1 MDESG
6 RLSVNVNE
14 PTLEEGEARAR
25 GGSCEG
31 GSLSL
36 VPDQLEPQE
45 ETTMTMRSK
54 LIALLAVLALFA
66 AACGDDDNDT
76 ASEAESTSTSTST
89 TASATDEDHDHEADE
104 EHDHESEDSMAD
116 DEAAPAQPERI
127 VSIDPSGTEIIY
139 AVGAGDRVIAVD
151 AYSYFPEGTPVTDLS
166 GWQPNLEAILA
177 FEPDLVVMG
186 SNSDIEAGL
195 EAAGVAVALSNAP
208 MSFDDVYSQIEAIG
222 AATGNIGEA
231 AELVLQ
237 MQTEIG
243 ELTANAP
250 DASGLSY
257 FHELD
262 NTLYSVTSSTFIGA
276 VYALFG
282 LENVADPADADGA
295 AFGYPQLSDEYLV
308 DADPDIIFL
317 ADTICCGQS
326 AETVAER
333 AGWDQLSA
341 VQSGTVIELN
351 DDIVSRW
358 GPRLVD
364 FIESIALAIDSAAVP
379 A

>member
-6 RLSVNVNE
+6 RLTVNVNE

-25 GGSCEG
+25 GGSREG

-54 LIALLAVLALFA
+54 LISLLAVLALFA

-76 ASEAESTSTSTST
+76 ATGVDATSTSTS
-89 TASATDEDHDHEADE
+89 APAPADSEDHDHEADE
-104 EHDHESEDSMAD
+104 DHDHESEDVMAD
-116 DEAAPAQPERI
+116 DEAAPARPERI

-139 AVGAGDRVIAVD
+139 AIGAGDRVVAVD
-151 AYSYFPEGTPVTDLS
+151 DYSYFPEGTPVTDLS

-243 ELTANAP
+243 ELTASAP

-262 NTLYSVTSSTFIGA
+262 NTLYSVTSLTFIGA

-341 VQSGTVIELN
+341 VQNGTVIELN

>member
-1 MDESG
+1 
-6 RLSVNVNE
+6 
-14 PTLEEGEARAR
+14 
-25 GGSCEG
+25 
-31 GSLSL
+31 
-36 VPDQLEPQE
+36 
-45 ETTMTMRSK
+45 MTMRSK

-89 TASATDEDHDHEADE
+89 TAPADDEDHDR
-104 EHDHESEDSMAD
+104 
-116 DEAAPAQPERI
+116 PERI

-139 AVGAGDRVIAVD
+139 AIGAGDRVVAVD
-151 AYSYFPEGTPVTDLS
+151 DYSYFPEGTPVTDLS

-341 VQSGTVIELN
+341 VQNGTVIELN

-364 FIESIALAIDSAAVP
+364 FIEAIALAIESAAVP

>member
-1 MDESG
+1 
-6 RLSVNVNE
+6 
-14 PTLEEGEARAR
+14 
-25 GGSCEG
+25 
-31 GSLSL
+31 
-36 VPDQLEPQE
+36 
-45 ETTMTMRSK
+45 MTIRSK

-76 ASEAESTSTSTST
+76 TSEAESTSTSTST
-89 TASATDEDHDHEADE
+89 TAP
-104 EHDHESEDSMAD
+104 AD
-116 DEAAPAQPERI
+116 DEVATARPERI

-139 AVGAGDRVIAVD
+139 AIGAGERVVAVD
-151 AYSYFPEGTPVTDLS
+151 DYSYFPEGTPVTDLS

-186 SNSDIEAGL
+186 SNSDLETGL
-195 EAAGVAVALSNAP
+195 AAAGVAVALSNAP

-243 ELTANAP
+243 ELTDNAP

-341 VQSGTVIELN
+341 VQNGTVTELN

-364 FIESIALAIDSAAVP
+364 FIEAIALAVESATVP

>member
-1 MDESG
+1 
-6 RLSVNVNE
+6 
-14 PTLEEGEARAR
+14 
-25 GGSCEG
+25 
-31 GSLSL
+31 
-36 VPDQLEPQE
+36 
-45 ETTMTMRSK
+45 MTMRSK

-76 ASEAESTSTSTST
+76 ATGVDATSTSTST
-89 TASATDEDHDHEADE
+89 TAPTDDE
-104 EHDHESEDSMAD
+104 EHDR
-116 DEAAPAQPERI
+116 PERI

-139 AVGAGDRVIAVD
+139 AIGAGDRVVAVD
-151 AYSYFPEGTPVTDLS
+151 DYSYFPEGTPVTDLS

-231 AELVLQ
+231 AELVLE

-243 ELTANAP
+243 ELTDNAS
-250 DASGLSY
+250 DSTGLSY

-341 VQSGTVIELN
+341 VQNGTVIELN

>member
-1 MDESG
+1 
-6 RLSVNVNE
+6 
-14 PTLEEGEARAR
+14 
-25 GGSCEG
+25 
-31 GSLSL
+31 
-36 VPDQLEPQE
+36 
-45 ETTMTMRSK
+45 
-54 LIALLAVLALFA
+54 
-66 AACGDDDNDT
+66 
-76 ASEAESTSTSTST
+76 
-89 TASATDEDHDHEADE
+89 
-104 EHDHESEDSMAD
+104 MAD
-116 DEAAPAQPERI
+116 DDAASAGPERI

-139 AVGAGDRVIAVD
+139 AIGAGDRVVAVD
-151 AYSYFPEGTPVTDLS
+151 DYSYFPEGTPVTDLS

-231 AELVLQ
+231 AELVLE
-237 MQTEIG
+237 MQTEIE
-243 ELTANAP
+243 ELTANAFGG
-250 DASGLSY
+250 SGLSY

-341 VQSGTVIELN
+341 VQNGTVIELN

-364 FIESIALAIDSAAVP
+364 FIEAIALAIESAAVP

>member
-1 MDESG
+1 MKVGFIGLGNVGGKLAGSFLRNGYDLMVRDLERGVAQPVVDAGARFAESP
-6 RLSVNVNE
+6 RDMAEQCDLVITCLPSPAASAAVM
-14 PTLEEGEARAR
+14 EADD
-25 GGSCEG
+25 G
-31 GSLSL
+31 
-36 VPDQLEPQE
+36 
-45 ETTMTMRSK
+45 
-54 LIALLAVLALFA
+54 LLAGFGPGKIWAEMSTT
-66 AACGDDDNDT
+66 D
-76 ASEAESTSTSTST
+76 EAEVVRLGAKVRATG
-89 TASATDEDHDHEADE
+89 ASPVDC
-104 EHDHESEDSMAD
+104 
-116 DEAAPAQPERI
+116 P
-127 VSIDPSGTEIIY
+127 VSG
-139 AVGAGDRVIAVD
+139 GCHR
-151 AYSYFPEGTPVTDLS
+151 
-166 GWQPNLEAILA
+166 
-177 FEPDLVVMG
+177 
-186 SNSDIEAGL
+186 
-195 EAAGVAVALSNAP
+195 
-208 MSFDDVYSQIEAIG
+208 

-231 AELVLQ
+231 AELVLE
-237 MQTEIG
+237 MQTEIE
-243 ELTANAP
+243 ELTANAFGG
-250 DASGLSY
+250 SGLSY

-333 AGWDQLSA
+333 AGWDQLAA
-341 VQSGTVIELN
+341 VQNGTVIELN

-364 FIESIALAIDSAAVP
+364 FIEAIALAVESATVP

>member
-6 RLSVNVNE
+6 RLTVNVNE

-76 ASEAESTSTSTST
+76 ATEVESTSTSTST
-89 TASATDEDHDHEADE
+89 TAPADDEDHDR
-104 EHDHESEDSMAD
+104 
-116 DEAAPAQPERI
+116 PERI

-139 AVGAGDRVIAVD
+139 AIGAGDRVVAVD
-151 AYSYFPEGTPVTDLS
+151 DYSYFPEGTPVTDLS

-341 VQSGTVIELN
+341 VQNGTVIELN

-364 FIESIALAIDSAAVP
+364 FIEAIALAVESATVP

>member
-1 MDESG
+1 
-6 RLSVNVNE
+6 
-14 PTLEEGEARAR
+14 
-25 GGSCEG
+25 
-31 GSLSL
+31 
-36 VPDQLEPQE
+36 
-45 ETTMTMRSK
+45 MTMRSK

-89 TASATDEDHDHEADE
+89 TAP
-104 EHDHESEDSMAD
+104 AD
-116 DEAAPAQPERI
+116 DEVAPARPERI

-139 AVGAGDRVIAVD
+139 AIGAGERVVAVD
-151 AYSYFPEGTPVTDLS
+151 DYSYFPEGTPVTDLS

-186 SNSDIEAGL
+186 SNSDLETGL
-195 EAAGVAVALSNAP
+195 AAAGVAVALSNAP

-231 AELVLQ
+231 AELVLE

-243 ELTANAP
+243 ELTDNAP
-250 DASGLSY
+250 NSTGLSY

-364 FIESIALAIDSAAVP
+364 FIEAIALAVESATVP

>member
-1 MDESG
+1 
-6 RLSVNVNE
+6 
-14 PTLEEGEARAR
+14 
-25 GGSCEG
+25 
-31 GSLSL
+31 
-36 VPDQLEPQE
+36 
-45 ETTMTMRSK
+45 MTMRSK

-76 ASEAESTSTSTST
+76 ASEAESMSTSTST
-89 TASATDEDHDHEADE
+89 TAPADDEDHDR
-104 EHDHESEDSMAD
+104 
-116 DEAAPAQPERI
+116 PERI

-139 AVGAGDRVIAVD
+139 AIGAGDRVVAVD
-151 AYSYFPEGTPVTDLS
+151 DYSYFPEGTPVTDLS

-231 AELVLQ
+231 AELVLE
-237 MQTEIG
+237 MQTEIE
-243 ELTANAP
+243 ELTANAFGG
-250 DASGLSY
+250 SGLSY

-341 VQSGTVIELN
+341 VQNGTVIELN

-364 FIESIALAIDSAAVP
+364 FIEAIALAVESATVP

>member
-1 MDESG
+1 
-6 RLSVNVNE
+6 
-14 PTLEEGEARAR
+14 
-25 GGSCEG
+25 
-31 GSLSL
+31 
-36 VPDQLEPQE
+36 
-45 ETTMTMRSK
+45 MTMRSK
-54 LIALLAVLALFA
+54 LISLLAVLALFA

-76 ASEAESTSTSTST
+76 ATGVDATSTSAPAPADS
-89 TASATDEDHDHEADE
+89 EDHDHEADE
-104 EHDHESEDSMAD
+104 DHDHESEDSMAD
-116 DEAAPAQPERI
+116 DEAAPARPERI

-139 AVGAGDRVIAVD
+139 AIGAGDRVVAVD
-151 AYSYFPEGTPVTDLS
+151 DYSYFPEGTPVTDLS

-276 VYALFG
+276 VYAMFG
-282 LENVADPADADGA
+282 LENVADPADAQG
-295 AFGYPQLSDEYLV
+295 V
-308 DADPDIIFL
+308 
-317 ADTICCGQS
+317 
-326 AETVAER
+326 VAEDDDGEPVYEDACADVR
-333 AGWDQLSA
+333 LALHQALSA
-341 VQSGTVIELN
+341 ARFPAADGPSSVTVPF
-351 DDIVSRW
+351 S
-358 GPRLVD
+358 
-364 FIESIALAIDSAAVP
+364 FS
-379 A
+379 

>member
-1 MDESG
+1 
-6 RLSVNVNE
+6 
-14 PTLEEGEARAR
+14 
-25 GGSCEG
+25 
-31 GSLSL
+31 
-36 VPDQLEPQE
+36 
-45 ETTMTMRSK
+45 MTMRSK

-76 ASEAESTSTSTST
+76 ATEAESMSTSTST
-89 TASATDEDHDHEADE
+89 TAPTDDE
-104 EHDHESEDSMAD
+104 EHDR
-116 DEAAPAQPERI
+116 PERI

-139 AVGAGDRVIAVD
+139 AIGAGDRVVAVD
-151 AYSYFPEGTPVTDLS
+151 DYSYFPEGTPVTDLS

-231 AELVLQ
+231 AELVLE

-243 ELTANAP
+243 ELTDNAS
-250 DASGLSY
+250 DSTGLSY

-341 VQSGTVIELN
+341 VQNGTVIELN

-364 FIESIALAIDSAAVP
+364 FIEAIALAVESATVP

>member
-1 MDESG
+1 
-6 RLSVNVNE
+6 
-14 PTLEEGEARAR
+14 
-25 GGSCEG
+25 
-31 GSLSL
+31 
-36 VPDQLEPQE
+36 
-45 ETTMTMRSK
+45 MTMRSK
-54 LIALLAVLALFA
+54 LISLLAVLALFA
-66 AACGDDDNDT
+66 AACADDDNDT
-76 ASEAESTSTSTST
+76 AAEVDATSTSTST
-89 TASATDEDHDHEADE
+89 TAPAGDEDHDHEADE
-104 EHDHESEDSMAD
+104 DHDHESEDSMAD
-116 DEAAPAQPERI
+116 DEAAPARPERI

-139 AVGAGDRVIAVD
+139 AIGAGDRVVAVD
-151 AYSYFPEGTPVTDLS
+151 DYSYFPEGTPVTDLS

-208 MSFDDVYSQIEAIG
+208 MSFDDVYNQIEAIG

-250 DASGLSY
+250 DGSGLSY

-341 VQSGTVIELN
+341 VQNGTVIELN

>member
-1 MDESG
+1 M
-6 RLSVNVNE
+6 
-14 PTLEEGEARAR
+14 
-25 GGSCEG
+25 
-31 GSLSL
+31 
-36 VPDQLEPQE
+36 
-45 ETTMTMRSK
+45 
-54 LIALLAVLALFA
+54 AL
-66 AACGDDDNDT
+66 
-76 ASEAESTSTSTST
+76 
-89 TASATDEDHDHEADE
+89 
-104 EHDHESEDSMAD
+104 
-116 DEAAPAQPERI
+116 PERI
-127 VSIDPSGTEIIY
+127 VSISPSGTEILY
-139 AVGAGDRVIAVD
+139 AIGAGDRVVAVD
-151 AYSYFPEGTPVTDLS
+151 DFSYYPEGTPVTDLS

-186 SNSDIEAGL
+186 SNGDIEAGL

-208 MSFDDVYSQIEAIG
+208 ITFDDVYSQIEAIG

-237 MQTEIG
+237 MQTEID

-326 AETVAER
+326 ADTVAER

-341 VQSGTVIELN
+341 VQNGNVVELN

-364 FIESIALAIDSAAVP
+364 FIEAIAVAIESAAVP

>member
-1 MDESG
+1 
-6 RLSVNVNE
+6 
-14 PTLEEGEARAR
+14 
-25 GGSCEG
+25 
-31 GSLSL
+31 
-36 VPDQLEPQE
+36 
-45 ETTMTMRSK
+45 MTMRSK

-76 ASEAESTSTSTST
+76 ASEVESTSTSTST
-89 TASATDEDHDHEADE
+89 TAPADDEDHDR
-104 EHDHESEDSMAD
+104 
-116 DEAAPAQPERI
+116 PERI

-139 AVGAGDRVIAVD
+139 AIGAGNRVVAVD
-151 AYSYFPEGTPVTDLS
+151 DYSYFPEGTPVTDLS

-231 AELVLQ
+231 AELVLE

-243 ELTANAP
+243 ELTDNAS
-250 DASGLSY
+250 DSTGLSY

-341 VQSGTVIELN
+341 VQNGTVIELN